1 MAIFLAVAVRSG
13 NGWMDG
19 YDVADLKSRPIEILA
34 RWTIES
40 NLDELGPK
48 IRALLHKFNEHR
60 LMPANSACVWSPT
73 DTLSRWE
80 IAA

>member
-34 RWTIES
+34 RWTI
-40 NLDELGPK
+40 NLILMSWG
-48 IRALLHKFNEHR
+48 RKFVRCYTN
-60 LMPANSACVWSPT
+60 LTST
-73 DTLSRWE
+73 G
-80 IAA
+80 